1 MKRSICVAITAALW
15 ASAALGAGDPSPVP
29 LDPTRPAT
37 PGRPPDPPRPAD
49 SSRPP
54 AAGRPPDPPRKP
66 STLDELFARLSAAKD
81 ADEANG
87 VAGLIERRFERSG
100 SDTADLL
107 MTRAGLALKAE
118 DGALAVEL
126 LDRATQLRPGW
137 SEAWNRRAA
146 AFFQLDDPVS
156 AMADLQEAL
165 ALEPRH
171 FAAWTALGHLEMANG
186 DKILAL
192 AAYRRALAIHPFLPE
207 LRKLIDRLAPDV
219 DGRDL

>member
-1 MKRSICVAITAALW
+1 MKRSICIAMSAAAW

-37 PGRPPDPPRPAD
+37 PGRPPDGP
-49 SSRPP
+49 
-54 AAGRPPDPPRKP
+54 RPPDGSRPAEAARRP
-66 STLDELFARLSAAKD
+66 STLDELFARLSGAKD

-87 VAGLIERRFERSG
+87 VAGLIERRFEHSG

-146 AFFQLDDPVS
+146 AFFQLDDPVR

-186 DKILAL
+186 DKALAL
-192 AAYRRALAIHPFLPE
+192 AAYRRALAIHPFLPD
-207 LRKLIDRLAPDV
+207 LRKLVDRLAPDV

>member
-1 MKRSICVAITAALW
+1 MKRSICVAILAAW
-15 ASAALGAGDPSPVP
+15 ASAALGAGEPSPVP
-29 LDPTRPAT
+29 LDPARPAV
-37 PGRPPDPPRPAD
+37 PGVSPPD
-49 SSRPP
+49 
-54 AAGRPPDPPRKP
+54 AGRPPDPPRKP
-66 STLDELFARLSAAKD
+66 STLDELFARLAAAKD

-87 VAGLIERRFERSG
+87 VAGLIERRLERSG

-137 SEAWNRRAA
+137 SEAWNQRAA
-146 AFFQLDDPVS
+146 AFFQLDDPVR
-156 AMADLQEAL
+156 AMADLQQAL

-186 DKILAL
+186 DKVLAL
-192 AAYRRALAIHPFLPE
+192 AAYRRALAIHPFLPD
-207 LRKLIDRLAPDV
+207 LRKLVDRLAPDI